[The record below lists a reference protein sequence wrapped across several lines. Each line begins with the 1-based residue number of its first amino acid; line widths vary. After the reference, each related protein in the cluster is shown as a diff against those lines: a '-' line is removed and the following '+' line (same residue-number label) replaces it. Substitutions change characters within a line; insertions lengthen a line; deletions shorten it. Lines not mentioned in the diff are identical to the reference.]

1 MLRPLALV
9 LVALAVFVAGCAS
22 APMSGDQQALF
33 QDAAFAPAKQSVSSV
48 DLFTVSPAMQRW
60 LDSHLPAGAA
70 DGRAKR
76 YQRELIDALY
86 DGRALGI
93 DYDAAVTRNAAD
105 TFDVRAGNCLSLVI
119 MTAAFAK
126 ALELDVQY
134 QSIDVNETWGRGE
147 GMVFAIGHVNVT
159 LGKRRTSLLDVR
171 QDHVAL
177 TVDFFPPEATTGQRS
192 WPISENTVVAMYL
205 NNRAVEALAAGRVD
219 DAYWWAR
226 EAIHTDARFM
236 APYNTLGVVYR
247 RHGLLGNAA
256 IAFGRVISAD
266 PYNTKAISN
275 LATVFEAQGKSAEA
289 SQMQARL
296 ASLTRS
302 GLKEPFA
309 SFNRGLQYMQAGD
322 FPSARDA
329 FALELARDPFNDE
342 VNFWQARALVGL
354 GELKRA
360 GEHLSTAIE
369 FSTTLK
375 KRDLYAA
382 KLDHIRAYRR

>member
-1 MLRPLALV
+1 MNRPLAGLCVGLV
-9 LVALAVFVAGCAS
+9 VLVAGCAGVPVS
-22 APMSGDQQALF
+22 DDQKGLF
-33 QDAAFAPAKQSVSSV
+33 QDAAFAPAQQPVSGL
-48 DLFTVSPAMQRW
+48 DLFDVSPAMQRW
-60 LDSHLPAGAA
+60 MDANIQTGNA

-86 DGRALGI
+86 DGRALRI
-93 DYDAAVTRNAAD
+93 DYDAAITRKAAD

-126 ALELDVQY
+126 ALDLAVQY

-159 LGKRRTSLLDVR
+159 LGKRRATLLDVR
-171 QDHVAL
+171 NQYVPL
-177 TVDFFPPEATTGQRS
+177 TVDFFPVEATVGQRS
-192 WPISENTVVAMYL
+192 WPISENTVVAMYM
-205 NNRAVEALAAGRVD
+205 NNRAVETLADGQID

-226 EAIHTDARFM
+226 EAIRNDARFL
-236 APYNTLGVVYR
+236 APYNTLGVIYR
-247 RHGLLGNAA
+247 RHGLLDHAA

-289 SQMQARL
+289 LQMHARL

-302 GLKEPFA
+302 GLQVPFA
-309 SFNRGLQYMQAGD
+309 SFNRGLQYMQVGD
-322 FPSARDA
+322 YPSARDA

-354 GELKRA
+354 GKLKRA

-382 KLDHIRAYRR
+382 KLDHIRAYQP